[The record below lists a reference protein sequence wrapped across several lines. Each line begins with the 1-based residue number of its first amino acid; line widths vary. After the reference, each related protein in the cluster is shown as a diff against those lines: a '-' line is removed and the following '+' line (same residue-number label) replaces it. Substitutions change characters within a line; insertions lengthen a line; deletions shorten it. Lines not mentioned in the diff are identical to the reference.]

1 MSKLYAIGELLIDF
15 TPSEPNASLATVEQ
29 FTKNAGGAP
38 ANVAAACAKL
48 EQQAAIITQVGQD
61 AFGDFLIE
69 TLNKVTVDTNYIAQ
83 TVEGETSLA
92 FVSLTGDGSRDF
104 LFYRR
109 HAADLLYNKEQLP
122 PNLLTDQDILHF
134 CSVNLVESPMKH
146 AHMALIEQAHQAG
159 SLVSF
164 DPNVRLPLWHDEMAC
179 RQTILAFL
187 PEAHIVKL
195 SEEELLFLTAIE
207 DEETAV
213 HSLFQGK
220 VQVLIITCGAKG
232 ARLYTKKLHVK
243 VPADKVQAID
253 TTGAGDAFIGALL
266 AILLSKQITATNL
279 KDFCEQH
286 AAPLLTFANGY
297 AGASTEKH
305 GAIASYL
312 TKQEFPFKDNLRDLA

>member
-15 TPSEPNASLATVEQ
+15 TPTEQNASLATVEQ

-38 ANVAAACAKL
+38 ANVAAVCAKL
-48 EQQAAIITQVGQD
+48 EQQAALLTQVGQD
-61 AFGDFLIE
+61 AFGDFLVE
-69 TLNKVTVDTNYIAQ
+69 TLKKADVDTNYIVQ

-92 FVSLTGDGSRDF
+92 FVSLTSDGGRDF

-109 HAADLLYNKEQLP
+109 HAADLLYNKTQLP
-122 PNLLTDQDILHF
+122 TSLLTDKDILHF
-134 CSVNLVESPMKH
+134 CSVNLVESPMKY
-146 AHMALIEQAHQAG
+146 AHVALIEQAHQAG

-164 DPNVRLPLWHDEMAC
+164 DPNVRLPLWNDAKAC
-179 RQTILAFL
+179 RQTILEFL
-187 PEAHIVKL
+187 PKAHIVKL

-207 DEETAV
+207 EEKTAV

-220 VQVLIITCGAKG
+220 VQVIIITREAEGAS
-232 ARLYTKKLHVK
+232 LYTKKLHVK
-243 VPADKVQAID
+243 VPADKVHAID

-266 AILLSKQITATNL
+266 AILLSKQITAINL
-279 KDFCEQH
+279 IDFCQQH
-286 AAPLLTFANGY
+286 ATSLLTFANSY

-312 TKQEFPFKDNLRDLA
+312 TKQELLFKEDIFL